1 MIENRKRNI
10 QIKFWVTPEENAK
23 ILEKVKL
30 SNMPICR
37 YLRNAALKK
46 EIVNYDFA
54 SLFELSAQISRIGNN
69 INQIAKKLNQG
80 GLVNKGEINY
90 LKGSLESINK
100 VFEEIYRDI
109 LSSMDKE

>member
-1 MIENRKRNI
+1 MSENRKRNI

-37 YLRNAALKK
+37 YLRNAAIKK
-46 EIVNYDFA
+46 EIIVYDFT

-80 GLVNKGEINY
+80 GLVNKDETNY
-90 LKGSLESINK
+90 LKASLESINK
-100 VFEEIYRDI
+100 VFMEIYQDI
-109 LSSMDKE
+109 QSSWDEE